1 MIYNLIGKKDEIK
14 AHLDVVLED
23 YPCVK
28 KSKLEVTPICIQVT
42 IIFKPL
48 TRDMMDR
55 LKTIKD
61 DFYGFLSKHEPE
73 IKEKM
78 VFFKLDY

>member
-1 MIYNLIGKKDEIK
+1 MIYNLIGKKDEIQ
-14 AHLDVVLED
+14 AHLKVVMKD

-28 KSKLEVTPICIQVT
+28 KYKLEVTPICIQVT
-42 IIFKPL
+42 VVFRPL
-48 TRDMMDR
+48 TRDMLDT
-55 LKTIKD
+55 LNIIKD

-78 VFFKLDY
+78 VIFRLDY